1 MDSKEYWRKREAEN
15 LEVYLKEEK
24 EYTRRLNEIYDRM
37 LDNVQR
43 EINAFYGKYAAAEGI
58 SIAEAKKRVSELD
71 IAEYERKAQK
81 YVAERDFSKQAN
93 EEMRLYNLT
102 MKVNRLEMLK
112 ANIGLECIAG
122 HDELEKYMGE
132 ILEGR
137 TMEELQRQAGILGKS
152 IRNNAQLANAI
163 VNASFHNAKFSDR
176 IWMNQSLLKA
186 ELEKSLQTG
195 LIQGRN
201 ARALA
206 RDIQKQFGVSKY
218 NAERLMRTELAR
230 VQTEAQKQSFENNG
244 FEEYEFITNSGC
256 CDACQALDG
265 KHFKVKSMMP
275 GDNAPPIHP
284 NCRCSVAAYEDDDEY
299 EAWLDYLDK
308 GGSTEEWEDHGKAEW
323 GRTQLRNM
331 ALPESIAWPLKGK
344 SISLEEYKD
353 ISEYARNSGVKLE
366 GFKQFDGDINVI
378 KQLIDD
384 AKEITDRFPKLNA
397 RKNKITI
404 SLDMYMNSADFA
416 ITNGHIIR
424 INADAFRNVNILQK
438 EYNKLVEEGW
448 FVSGTNYRSIIKHEL
463 GHAVENI
470 YGFDGLE
477 IAKKVTGINS
487 TTKLITYLEDNL
499 SRYSSEFEDGSEII
513 SEVFAD
519 VFGSDNPSEF
529 ALKFIEECNRIK

>member
-1 MDSKEYWRKREAEN
+1 M
-15 LEVYLKEEK
+15 
-24 EYTRRLNEIYDRM
+24 
-37 LDNVQR
+37 
-43 EINAFYGKYAAAEGI
+43 YALRFRHWLRCLRNHL

-122 HDELEKYMGE
+122 HDELEKYMGD
-132 ILEGR
+132 ILKGR

-152 IRNNAQLANAI
+152 IRNNAHLANVI

-275 GDNAPPIHP
+275 GDNAPPLHP
-284 NCRCSVAAYEDDDEY
+284 NCRCSIAAYEDDDEY

-308 GGSTEEWEDHGKAEW
+308 GGSTEEWNDHGRAEW
-323 GRTQLRNM
+323 QRNNSLNQAKAIDSMKLVNGEKNAKYSREEILQELAQSPIGKDTIRAIRDSNVKINIYDIIMEDGRRGDQCGDNIRIFSSN
-331 ALPESIAWPLKGK
+331 SK
-344 SISLEEYKD
+344 SIRVAGQTLIHEMAHYRFGIGDCQHAEAICFAMEKMHLLKRDYLTKSEWNYVKQLAIDNYPEYD
-353 ISEYARNSGVKLE
+353 WEVGGYGNYE
-366 GFKQFDGDINVI
+366 QFDFI
-378 KQLIDD
+378 KDD
-384 AKEITDRFPKLNA
+384 D
-397 RKNKITI
+397 
-404 SLDMYMNSADFA
+404 
-416 ITNGHIIR
+416 
-424 INADAFRNVNILQK
+424 
-438 EYNKLVEEGW
+438 
-448 FVSGTNYRSIIKHEL
+448 
-463 GHAVENI
+463 
-470 YGFDGLE
+470 
-477 IAKKVTGINS
+477 
-487 TTKLITYLEDNL
+487 
-499 SRYSSEFEDGSEII
+499 
-513 SEVFAD
+513 
-519 VFGSDNPSEF
+519 
-529 ALKFIEECNRIK
+529 